1 MGAQR
6 NYFFFAGAL
15 AGALA
20 GAAGAAFASA
30 AVVAVAAGAASAFLS
45 DEEQAWKAIAATI
58 RAERISLFIL
68 ISFNRFAR
76 ESVGSLRDA
85 DSV

>member
-1 MGAQR
+1 MGLQK

-15 AGALA
+15 AGALTV
-20 GAAGAAFASA
+20 AAGAAFASA

-45 DEEQAWKAIAATI
+45 EEEQAWKAIAATI

-68 ISFNRFAR
+68 ISFNRFTR
-76 ESVGSLRDA
+76 EGVGNLCDV